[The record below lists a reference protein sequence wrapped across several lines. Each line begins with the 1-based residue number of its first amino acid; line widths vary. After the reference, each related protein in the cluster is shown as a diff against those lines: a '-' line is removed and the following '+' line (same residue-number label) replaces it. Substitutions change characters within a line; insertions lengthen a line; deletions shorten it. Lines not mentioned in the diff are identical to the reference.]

1 MSGRCRVALE
11 RCPDRATGN
20 TFRGDQRSPNRKHSI
35 SEKGKTGGCGR
46 AFGKAG
52 LEGGGRFKGIQG
64 SLGFRTPRRV
74 LRVSEGERNQ
84 GNRVKIKF
92 GH

>member
-74 LRVSEGERNQ
+74 LRVSEDPCNALRK
-84 GNRVKIKF
+84 RRLYVV
-92 GH
+92 